1 MSNLEINDKKEMG
14 TLIKKYREEFEYS
27 QEKLAEKMGLPRS
40 AISLIESGKREVSSS
55 ELALF
60 AKIFDLSID
69 ELLYKDKCER
79 VVNLKTKNEKP
90 KFDKEKFKQILLY
103 LIEKCGSKINVGKTV
118 IYKLLYFI
126 DFDYYELN
134 EEYLTGELYR
144 KIEHGPAPCHFE
156 EIEKELL
163 ENKMIFKT
171 VVDYHDYKQIKY
183 IPLVKP
189 NISLLTA
196 TEKEIIDNII
206 ERLSSMNANQIE
218 DYSHEDIP
226 YEITAD
232 QDIIDY
238 ETVFYRKDLHSVREY

>member
-1 MSNLEINDKKEMG
+1 MSNLEINGKKELG
-14 TLIKKYREEFEYS
+14 ALIKKYREEFEYS
-27 QEKLAEKMGLPRS
+27 QEKLAEKMSLPRS
-40 AISLIESGKREVSSS
+40 AISLIESGKRDVSSS
-55 ELALF
+55 ELALL

-69 ELLYKDKCER
+69 ELLYKDKCEKEI
-79 VVNLKTKNEKP
+79 NSKAKNEKP

-171 VVDYHDYKQIKY
+171 VIDYHDYRQIKY

-196 TEKEIIDNII
+196 TEKEIIDNVI

-232 QDIIDY
+232 LDIIDY

>member
-1 MSNLEINDKKEMG
+1 MSNLEINDKKEFG
-14 TLIKKYREEFEYS
+14 IIIKKYREEFEYS
-27 QEKLAEKMGLPRS
+27 QEKLAEKMSLPRS

-69 ELLYKDKCER
+69 ELLYKNKCEKEI
-79 VVNLKTKNEKP
+79 NLKAKKENP
-90 KFDKEKFKQILLY
+90 KFNKEKFKQILFY

-171 VVDYHDYKQIKY
+171 VIDYHDYKQIKY
-183 IPLVKP
+183 IPLVKS
-189 NISLLTA
+189 NISLLSA

-232 QDIIDY
+232 MDIIDY
-238 ETVFYRKDLHSVREY
+238 ETVFYRKDLHSVSEY

>member
-1 MSNLEINDKKEMG
+1 MSNLEINDKKEFG

-27 QEKLAEKMGLPRS
+27 QEKLAEKMSLPRS

-55 ELALF
+55 KLALF

-69 ELLYKDKCER
+69 ELLYRNKCEKEI
-79 VVNLKTKNEKP
+79 NLKAKNKNP
-90 KFDKEKFKQILLY
+90 RFNKEKFKQILFY
-103 LIEKCGSKINVGKTV
+103 LIAKCGSKINVGKTV

-163 ENKMIFKT
+163 ENKMIFTT

-183 IPLVKP
+183 IPLVKS
-189 NISLLTA
+189 NISLLSA

-232 QDIIDY
+232 MDIIDY

>member
-1 MSNLEINDKKEMG
+1 MNLVKEI
-14 TLIKKYREEFEYS
+14 
-27 QEKLAEKMGLPRS
+27 
-40 AISLIESGKREVSSS
+40 VSSS

-60 AKIFDLSID
+60 ARVFDLSID
-69 ELLYKDKCER
+69 ELLYKNKCEKEI
-79 VVNLKTKNEKP
+79 NLKAKNENP

-126 DFDYYELN
+126 DFDFYELN

-171 VVDYHDYKQIKY
+171 IVEYHDY
-183 IPLVKP
+183 PP
-189 NISLLTA
+189 N
-196 TEKEIIDNII
+196 
-206 ERLSSMNANQIE
+206 
-218 DYSHEDIP
+218 
-226 YEITAD
+226 
-232 QDIIDY
+232 
-238 ETVFYRKDLHSVREY
+238 